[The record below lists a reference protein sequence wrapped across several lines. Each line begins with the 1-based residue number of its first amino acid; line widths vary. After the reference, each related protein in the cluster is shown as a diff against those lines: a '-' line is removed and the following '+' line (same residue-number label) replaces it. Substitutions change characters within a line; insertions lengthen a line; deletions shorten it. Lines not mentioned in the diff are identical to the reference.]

1 MYALHQSSKIPRLF
15 YSGYNYL
22 VHRSMPKPDFRF
34 SYILVG
40 QLHVQ
45 YFVVIA
51 SPKVDLK
58 MAAYVFHCTGVLE
71 HFGVFNS

>member
-1 MYALHQSSKIPRLF
+1 
-15 YSGYNYL
+15 
-22 VHRSMPKPDFRF
+22 MPKPDFRF

-51 SPKVDLK
+51 RPKVDLK
-58 MAAYVFHCTGVLE
+58 MAAYVFHCTGRVLE
-71 HFGVFNS
+71 HFEVFNS